1 MNGRKVTLHSIVG
14 AVLMCLLLCAAQTSA
29 QVNGKIAFVSYKDG
43 NAEIYA
49 MNPDATQQVR
59 LTSNSA
65 DDDSPAWSPDGTKI
79 AFFSRRDG
87 FDKELYVMNAD
98 GTNQTR
104 LTFGARG
111 VFLYPSFLPNVAWS
125 PDGTKIAFGGF
136 VGNRVQISVINAD
149 GSNLTRLTDHP
160 SYNFEPS
167 WSPDGTK
174 IAFASNREG
183 GGYSDFKIYVM
194 RADGS
199 NPTKL
204 TNLGL
209 DTNPAWSPD
218 GAKIAFTRFGGTL
231 FDIFLGG
238 EIFVMNADGS
248 NQTSLTNGVGI
259 TPAWSPD
266 GAKIAFSKSFVFSEG
281 DEGGLFVVN
290 ADGSNQATLT
300 RSADDGGP
308 TWQRV
313 ACPNPIDCTVFFVRQ
328 HYLDFLSREPDA
340 DGLAYWT
347 NEITQCG
354 RRCADRSASAIW

>member
-1 MNGRKVTLHSIVG
+1 MNGRKVTLNLIVS
-14 AVLMCLLLCAAQTSA
+14 AALMCLLICAAQTSA

-98 GTNQTR
+98 GTHQTR

-111 VFLYPSFLPNVAWS
+111 VFFYPSFLPNVTWS
-125 PDGTKIAFGGF
+125 PDGAKLAFGGF
-136 VGNRVQISVINAD
+136 VGIVGNRVQISVINAD

-160 SYNFEPS
+160 SYNFEPA

-174 IAFASNREG
+174 IAFASDREG
-183 GGYSDFKIYVM
+183 GYPNFKIYVM

-218 GAKIAFTRFGGTL
+218 GAKIAFTRFGGTIA
-231 FDIFLGG
+231 DIFLGG

-266 GAKIAFSKSFVFSEG
+266 GAKLAFSKSVVFSEG
-281 DEGGLFVVN
+281 DEGGLFVMN
-290 ADGSNQATLT
+290 ADGSNQMRLI
-300 RSADDGGP
+300 RSPQNGGP
-308 TWQRV
+308 TWQR
-313 ACPNPIDCTVFFVRQ
+313 ATCPNPIDCGVFRPPTLHGFPQ
-328 HYLDFLSREPDA
+328 P
-340 DGLAYWT
+340 
-347 NEITQCG
+347 
-354 RRCADRSASAIW
+354 